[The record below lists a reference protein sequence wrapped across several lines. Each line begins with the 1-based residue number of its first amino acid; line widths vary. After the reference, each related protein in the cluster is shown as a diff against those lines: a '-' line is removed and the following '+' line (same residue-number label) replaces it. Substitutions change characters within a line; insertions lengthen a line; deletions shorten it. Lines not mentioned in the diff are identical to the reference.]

1 MPRSPDLNELIWRQ
15 LLTRYQPETL
25 TVISA
30 GFACKSYQRPFGGAG
45 SKVTGLLGFRP
56 PTANPDLCNI

>member
-1 MPRSPDLNELIWRQ
+1 MGRTKDLNEIIWHQ

-25 TVISA
+25 TVVSA
-30 GFACKSYQRPFGGAG
+30 GSACQACQRPFGGAG
-45 SKVTGLLGFRP
+45 SKITGLLGFRP